1 MMRDLGTLGGPDSS
15 AAFGCNN
22 QRDDLVVGSSLL
34 DSIPNN
40 STGFPTQHAFLW
52 ENGTM
57 TDIPTLGGTFASA
70 QCANNQGQV
79 IGQSNLAGDVDQHAF
94 FWDHETLTDLGT
106 LGGSSS
112 IAFWLNNLGEAVGA
126 ANTPD
131 DESFH
136 ATLWRNGQI
145 TDLGTLPGDCLS
157 IAFGI
162 NSKEQVVGQ
171 SFSCDGGS
179 TRAFLWDKGMLID
192 LSTTGAEEGKE
203 NINDRGEI
211 AGVGLPPGCNEF
223 DICSHAFLLIPCG
236 QGCAANSGIG
246 TPSADPTITTSY
258 ATPSQRRQMTK
269 EFVARLRS
277 RLAQRT
283 RTLATA
289 KGW

>member
-1 MMRDLGTLGGPDSS
+1 MVVLGLL
-15 AAFGCNN
+15 C

-34 DSIPNN
+34 DSIPND

-57 TDIPTLGGTFASA
+57 TDIPTLGGTFAGA

-79 IGQSNLAGDVDQHAF
+79 IGQSSLAGDVDQHAF
-94 FWDHETLTDLGT
+94 SWDHGTLTDLGT

-145 TDLGTLPGDCLS
+145 TDLRTLPGDCFS

-171 SFSCDGGS
+171 SFSCDGGG

-192 LSTTGAEEGKE
+192 LSATGAEEGEE

-211 AGVGLPPGCNEF
+211 AGVGLPPGCDEF

-236 QGCAANSGIG
+236 QSCVANPGISA
-246 TPSADPTITTSY
+246 PSADPTITTSS

-269 EFVARLRS
+269 EFVGRLRS
-277 RLAQRT
+277 RLAQRHS
-283 RTLATA
+283 
-289 KGW
+289 